1 MSAPAQ
7 HPAVERWD
15 GPVWR
20 ARRAAYEARADGLVA
35 ARRDRAA
42 RGVADPVDDFLF
54 TYYPFRL
61 SAIRRWSPG
70 PGVVLLDAEELLA
83 DRRFVAQAD
92 GSVGLGA
99 PDEPGRARLRFHL
112 DLARAVAGRPAFHG
126 CFGMH
131 EWAMVY
137 GLAAERRHAAWPLRL
152 GPEGTDAVVRSAP
165 IRCTHYDA
173 FRFFT
178 PGARPLNRLAPT
190 LADRV
195 ANEQPG
201 CVHVTMDL
209 YKWTMKSAPWVP
221 AELQAD
227 ALELA
232 RTARSVDMRASPYD
246 FSAAGLAPIRVE
258 TPEGRV
264 EYEQEQRRL
273 AAAAEPV
280 RARLIAA
287 LARALA

>member
-1 MSAPAQ
+1 
-7 HPAVERWD
+7 
-15 GPVWR
+15 
-20 ARRAAYEARADGLVA
+20 LVA
-35 ARRDRAA
+35 ARRERAA
-42 RGVADPVDDFLF
+42 RGIPDPVDDFLF

-61 SAIRRWSPG
+61 SAVRRWSPG
-70 PGVVLLDAEELLA
+70 PGVALLDAAELLA
-83 DRRFVAQAD
+83 DRRFGARAD
-92 GSVGLGA
+92 GVVGVA
-99 PDEPGRARLRFHL
+99 PPDETRRARLRFHL
-112 DLARAVAGRPAFHG
+112 DLALAIAGRPPFHG

-152 GPEGTDAVVRSAP
+152 GAEGTDAVVRALP
-165 IRCTHYDA
+165 VRCTHHDA

-178 PGARPLNRLAPT
+178 PAARPLNRLAPT
-190 LADRV
+190 LADRLV
-195 ANEQPG
+195 NEQPG

-232 RTARSVDMRASPYD
+232 RAARRVDMRASPYD

-258 TPEGRV
+258 TPEGRG
-264 EYEQEQRRL
+264 EYEHEQRRL

-287 LARALA
+287 LTRALA